1 MRSIRTFQGCAAV
14 LLASTTLTT
23 QACSQAGP
31 DFQPPDFQ
39 PYDQGRFIPFTPW
52 AAGQAPF
59 DGPPTVSLRLD
70 GPLGAY
76 APPPVVMDTGSTGVV
91 ISAADLPGWSPD
103 KAKAY
108 PRGWEFLSSSKR
120 LWVGHWVPTSVAF
133 VDAGGAELARA
144 QVPILVVDIEHKCPG
159 YDVKTSPGTCA
170 APKATI
176 NMPKGIA
183 YMGVGFGR
191 EGNGQTQGTP
201 QKNPLLNLAAIDG
214 RPIASASYRRGYV
227 VTRDGVHVGLTPANT
242 GGFRY
247 VKLGQQGPNGA
258 MDWPQA
264 PMQVAAGGLPAQ
276 PGALLIDTG
285 IPTMYL
291 GVADPAAL
299 QTQTQT
305 NNNDKSQSTVLAPGQ
320 TVTITVPTAPVTT
333 LAFTTGQGDAVAPT
347 QVLVNSPMP
356 TAFVNTGRHALRRVD
371 VLFDADGGWFGLR
384 PTAP

>member
-1 MRSIRTFQGCAAV
+1 MRPIRTIQGCATA
-14 LLASTTLTT
+14 LLASTILTT
-23 QACSQAGP
+23 PACSQAGP
-31 DFQPPDFQ
+31 DLAAF
-39 PYDQGRFIPFTPW
+39 DQARFIPFTPW

-59 DGPPTVSLRLD
+59 EGPPTVSLRLD
-70 GPLGAY
+70 GPLGAH

-91 ISAADLPGWSPD
+91 ISAADLPGWSAD
-103 KAKAY
+103 KVAAY

-120 LWVGHWVPTSVAF
+120 LWVGRWVPTAVAF
-133 VDAGGAELARA
+133 VDAAGAELARSE
-144 QVPILVVDIEHKCPG
+144 VPILVVDTELNCPG

-176 NMPKGIA
+176 SMPKGIA

-201 QKNPLLNLAAIDG
+201 DKNPLLNLAAIDG
-214 RPIASASYRRGYV
+214 RPIAPATYRRGYV

-242 GGFRY
+242 GGFRFA
-247 VKLGQQGPNGA
+247 KLGKQGPNGPL
-258 MDWPQA
+258 DWPQA
-264 PMQVAAGGLPAQ
+264 PMRVAAGSLPAQ

-299 QTQTQT
+299 KTQTQT
-305 NNNDKSQSTVLAPGQ
+305 NANDKAQSKVLAPGQ
-320 TVTITVPTAPVTT
+320 TVTITVPTQPVTT
-333 LAFTTGQGDAVAPT
+333 LAFTTGQGDAIAPT

-356 TAFVNTGRHALRRVD
+356 TAFVNTGRHALRGFD

-384 PTAP
+384 PTGP

>member
-1 MRSIRTFQGCAAV
+1 MRSIRTFQACAAA
-14 LLASTTLTT
+14 LLVSTTLAT
-23 QACSQAGP
+23 QACSQAG
-31 DFQPPDFQ
+31 PDFQ

-59 DGPPTVSLRLD
+59 DAPPTVSLRLD

-91 ISAADLPGWSPD
+91 ISAADLPDWTAD
-103 KAKAY
+103 KARAY

-120 LWVGHWVPTSVAF
+120 LWGGYWVPTSVAF

-159 YDVKTSPGTCA
+159 YDVTTSPGTCA
-170 APKATI
+170 EPKATI

-214 RPIASASYRRGYV
+214 RPIAPGTYRRGYV

-242 GGFRY
+242 GRFQF
-247 VKLGQQGPNGA
+247 VKLGQQGPNGP

-264 PMQVAAGGLPAQ
+264 PMQVAAGGLPRQA
-276 PGALLIDTG
+276 GALLIDTG

-305 NNNDKSQSTVLAPGQ
+305 NNNDKAQSTVLADGQ
-320 TVTITVPTAPVTT
+320 TVTITVPTQPVTT
-333 LAFTTGQGDAVAPT
+333 LAFTTGQGDAIAPT

-384 PTAP
+384 PTGP

>member
-1 MRSIRTFQGCAAV
+1 MRPIRTIQGCATA
-14 LLASTTLTT
+14 LLASTILTT
-23 QACSQAGP
+23 PACSQAGP
-31 DFQPPDFQ
+31 DLAAF
-39 PYDQGRFIPFTPW
+39 DQARFIPFTPW

-59 DGPPTVSLRLD
+59 EGPPTVSLRLD
-70 GPLGAY
+70 GPLGAH

-91 ISAADLPGWSPD
+91 ISAADLPGWSAD
-103 KAKAY
+103 KVAAY

-120 LWVGHWVPTSVAF
+120 LWVGRWVPTSVAF
-133 VDAGGAELARA
+133 VDAAGAELARSE
-144 QVPILVVDIEHKCPG
+144 VPILVVDTELNCPG

-176 NMPKGIA
+176 SMPKGIA

-201 QKNPLLNLAAIDG
+201 DKNPLLNLAAIDG
-214 RPIASASYRRGYV
+214 RPIAPATNRRGYV

-242 GGFRY
+242 GGFRFA
-247 VKLGQQGPNGA
+247 KLGKQGPNGPL
-258 MDWPQA
+258 DWPQA
-264 PMQVAAGGLPAQ
+264 PMRVAAGSLPAQ

-299 QTQTQT
+299 KTQTQT
-305 NNNDKSQSTVLAPGQ
+305 NANDKAQSKVLAPGQ
-320 TVTITVPTAPVTT
+320 TVTITVPTQPVTT
-333 LAFTTGQGDAVAPT
+333 LAFTTGQGDAIAPT

-356 TAFVNTGRHALRRVD
+356 TAFVNTGRHALRGFD

-384 PTAP
+384 PTGP

>member
-1 MRSIRTFQGCAAV
+1 MRLDRILQCGAAAA
-14 LLASTTLTT
+14 LASATLAT

-31 DFQPPDFQ
+31 DLK

-59 DGPPTVSLRLD
+59 EAPPTVALRID
-70 GPLGAY
+70 GPLGAVT
-76 APPPVVMDTGSTGVV
+76 PPPVVMDTGSTGVV
-91 ISAADLPGWSPD
+91 ISAADLVGWSAD
-103 KAKAY
+103 RVKTY

-120 LWVGHWVPTSVAF
+120 LWVGHWIPYTVSFLDPS
-133 VDAGGAELARA
+133 GAELARA
-144 QVPILVVDIEHKCPG
+144 KVPILVVDTELNCPG

-176 NMPKGIA
+176 SMPKGIA

-201 QKNPLLNLAAIDG
+201 EKNPLLNLSAIDG
-214 RPIASASYRRGYV
+214 RPIAPATYRRGYV
-227 VTRDGVHVGLTPANT
+227 VTRDGVHVGLTPANS
-242 GGFRY
+242 GGFRF
-247 VKLGQQGPNGA
+247 VKLGAQGPHGPL
-258 MDWPQA
+258 DWPQA

-299 QTQTQT
+299 QTRTQT
-305 NNNDKSQSTVLAPGQ
+305 NNNDKAQSKVLADGQ
-320 TVTITVPTAPVTT
+320 AVTITVPTQPATT
-333 LAFTTGQGDAVAPT
+333 LAFTTGQGDAIAPT

-356 TAFVNTGRHALRRVD
+356 TAFVNTGRRALRGFD